1 MYLIV
6 MQQIPWLNLRLN
18 LGPVRLQVS
27 VTVHCQRAVS
37 EYPIS
42 PTFITYFLVPVMNLS
57 PESLMERIVSLL
69 NVWTHLM
76 MIAASCLNQAEH
88 TPLLCCHL
96 LLQLRQCTA
105 F

>member
-18 LGPVRLQVS
+18 LGPVRPS
-27 VTVHCQRAVS
+27 SVHCQRAVS

-76 MIAASCLNQAEH
+76 MIAASCLNQAEQIQQGIPH
-88 TPLLCCHL
+88 
-96 LLQLRQCTA
+96 
-105 F
+105 FY

>member
-1 MYLIV
+1 MYLI
-6 MQQIPWLNLRLN
+6 QQIPWLNLRLN
-18 LGPVRLQVS
+18 LGLVRLQVS
-27 VTVHCQRAVS
+27 VHCQRAVS

-76 MIAASCLNQAEH
+76 MLAASCLNQAEH

>member
-27 VTVHCQRAVS
+27 VHCQRAVS

-57 PESLMERIVSLL
+57 PESLMERIVSLC